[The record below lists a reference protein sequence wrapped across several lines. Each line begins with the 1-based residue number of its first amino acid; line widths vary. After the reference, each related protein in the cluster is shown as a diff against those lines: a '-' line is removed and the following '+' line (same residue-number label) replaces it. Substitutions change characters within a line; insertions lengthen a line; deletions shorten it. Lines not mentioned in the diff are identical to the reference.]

1 MRRMFL
7 PIAAVLLL
15 TACNN
20 SAHVASSNDSTS
32 TAASEPDSTK
42 AKADV
47 SALMDGLHNG
57 LHKNDLAAIENSMA
71 PDALVLGT
79 DPKEIWPF
87 SQFKDTLKKFFADTS
102 FHGMVY
108 EVPAH
113 EIRVHGGSAVIIDQY
128 QLNDLSKKVMTRNIA
143 HARYENGKWVLDLMS
158 WNLVPKNEDIR
169 KIDKA
174 L

>member
-1 MRRMFL
+1 MKRMFL
-7 PIAAVLLL
+7 PVVSVLLL

-20 SAHVASSNDSTS
+20 SAKVASTTDSTGS
-32 TAASEPDSTK
+32 ATSQPDTAKSK
-42 AKADV
+42 MDV
-47 SALMDGLHNG
+47 SALMDAVHNG

-71 PDALVLGT
+71 PDALILGT

-108 EVPAH
+108 NVPAH
-113 EIRVHGGSAVIIDQY
+113 EIRVNGTSAVIIDQY

-158 WNLVPKNEDIR
+158 WNLVPKNEDVR